1 LTRREAAVVTLSA
14 ALVSLLALVWFASH
28 HQLLLYGDAVA
39 HLHIARRIFDTRTP
53 AITQLGSVWLP
64 LPHVLLIPFVASLR
78 LWQNG
83 LAGAPVSML
92 SYIAAVVAMF
102 RLAKFSL
109 PRNWSALA
117 AGVFALN
124 PGLLYM
130 QTTAMTEPLFL
141 ALFLW
146 ALVWTGDCILAIDA
160 SKGDAHA
167 TDAIQTRR
175 AANALIKLGIVL
187 AAAVLSRYDGWIL
200 TALIGLVLLLTR
212 GRRILSSGRRLQIAT
227 AIFTM
232 CVLAAPL
239 WWLWYNARYFHDPLD
254 FLRGPYS
261 AQAIEARSTPPGAA
275 PHPGFHAPWIATKYY
290 LRASTLGAA
299 SQGIVEWI
307 FFWAALIGTVVICR
321 RNKSLRSVAL
331 LIWFPLPFY
340 AWSIAYGSV
349 PVFIPPWGPNS
360 WYNTRYGMELLPA
373 LSLFPVAA
381 LFLISR
387 WRPTILIWIGWLLAV
402 ANAAALA
409 YATPLVLQEAIANS
423 ATRIPFER
431 QLANVLATI
440 PASDSVLMYT
450 SAYAGALQTAGM
462 PLRQTINESDYY
474 LWQPALNAPAARADY
489 IVAVDGDP
497 VAAAVA
503 AHPVSLE
510 PVATITSQGQPRA
523 IVYRSN
529 KTPAP

>member
-1 LTRREAAVVTLSA
+1 LTRREAAAVTLSA
-14 ALVSLLALVWFASH
+14 ALLSLLALAWFASH

-39 HLHIARRIFDTRTP
+39 HLHIARRVFDTRTP
-53 AITQLGSVWLP
+53 SITQLGSVWLP
-64 LPHVLLIPFVASLR
+64 LPHVLLIPFVSSLR

-92 SYIAAVVAMF
+92 SYIAAVVAMY
-102 RLAKFSL
+102 RLAKFWL
-109 PRNWSALA
+109 PVRWSALA

-146 ALVWTGDCILAIDA
+146 ALVWTGDFILAID
-160 SKGDAHA
+160 SD
-167 TDAIQTRR
+167 QPRR
-175 AANALIKLGIVL
+175 AATTLIKLGVIL

-200 TALIGLVLLLTR
+200 TALIGLLLLFTR
-212 GRRILSSGRRLQIAT
+212 GQKILTGPKRLRIAT
-227 AIFTM
+227 AIFTI
-232 CVLAAPL
+232 CVLTAPL
-239 WWLWYNARYFHDPLD
+239 WWLWYNAHYFHDPLD

-261 AQAIEARSTPPGAA
+261 AQTIEARSTPPGAQ
-275 PHPGFHAPWIATKYY
+275 PHPGFHTPWIATKYY
-290 LRASTLGAA
+290 LRAATLGAA
-299 SQGIVEWI
+299 SQGVVEWI
-307 FFWAALIGTVVICR
+307 FFWAALIGTVVIVR

-373 LSLFPVAA
+373 FAIFPVAA
-381 LFLISR
+381 LFAIARSR
-387 WRPTILIWIGWLLAV
+387 QTIFLWIGWLLAA

-409 YATPLVLQEAIANS
+409 HATPLVLQEAIANS
-423 ATRIPFER
+423 ATRVPFER
-431 QLANVLATI
+431 QLANALATI
-440 PASDSVLMYT
+440 PPNDSVLMYT

-462 PLRQTINESDYY
+462 PLHQTINESDYY
-474 LWQPALNAPAARADY
+474 WWQPALAAPAAHADY
-489 IVAVDGDP
+489 VVAVDGDP
-497 VAAAVA
+497 VAQAVA
-503 AHPVSLE
+503 VHPANLA
-510 PVATITSQGQPRA
+510 PIATITSQGQPRA
-523 IVYRSN
+523 IVYRSA